1 MKITKIPQLGIR
13 FIQNI
18 PGVITLGEDFA
29 IFDDLNAI
37 PVLEHPIRIEAL
49 AFSMCLKGHMELSL
63 DMEHYSI
70 APGDIILIRPNNI
83 LQHISHSDDL
93 SAVFIAMNV
102 HSTLDIISLIKRTL
116 PPTYHYMKEA
126 PLIHLNDQERQCVS
140 EYYQPAEDQSRRNG
154 QPDAPGDHR
163 QHPESDDLRLDLYFP
178 TKNTTKQHLKRTG
191 RSTDRTVHPTDGEL
205 FSGTPRCGLLRRQT
219 VPDAEIPLANGK
231 ESYRVHRRTMDRLP
245 RDPRSQSPA
254 ANHRHDRPTNLP
266 GTELSQPV
274 LFRQILQ
281 EPHRDFTPEIPER
294 INPRS
299 VPLRS
304 FLTDGICSIKFK
316 IIDPMIYS
324 LPS

>member
-83 LQHISHSDDL
+83 LQYISHSDDL

-126 PLIHLNDQERQCVS
+126 PLIHLNDHERQCVS
-140 EYYQPAEDQSRRNG
+140 EYYRLLKTKAAATDNPMRREIIVNILRAMIYDLIYISQQKIPQSNTSKGREDQLTELFIRQMENSFRE
-154 QPDAPGDHR
+154 HR
-163 QHPESDDLRLDLYFP
+163 DVAYYADKLCLTPKYLSQMV
-178 TKNTTKQHLKRTG
+178 KKATG
-191 RSTDRTVHPTDGEL
+191 RTAGQWID
-205 FSGTPRCGLLRRQT
+205 
-219 VPDAEIPLANGK
+219 
-231 ESYRVHRRTMDRLP
+231 YRVILEAKILLQATDMTVQQI
-245 RDPRSQSPA
+245 SQELNFPNQSFFGKYFKNLTGISPQKY
-254 ANHRHDRPTNLP
+254 RK
-266 GTELSQPV
+266 G
-274 LFRQILQ
+274 
-281 EPHRDFTPEIPER
+281 
-294 INPRS
+294 
-299 VPLRS
+299 
-304 FLTDGICSIKFK
+304 
-316 IIDPMIYS
+316 
-324 LPS
+324 